1 MSFHDGFCFFAMLLA
16 GAIGGLVQPH
26 AQVAVQRVITRYPRS

>member
-1 MSFHDGFCFFAMLLA
+1 MSLHDSFCLFSMLLA

-26 AQVAVQRVITRYPRS
+26 AQVAVQRVLARYNRS